1 MFTLFKFIKR
11 TTITQ
16 RQAALAVLALYF
28 LGIVLVVI
36 IELTAPALHDGVY
49 ISGGLS
55 GAVLFGVA
63 WILYFKYTWEPAR
76 YFAALAST
84 LLVAFFLPEPFIS
97 QFAPMAILI
106 PTVLALILTD
116 SLWVI
121 INAILTIVILLVRAG
136 WSGVYTNPSTLVLYF
151 MIVGGLLARRLIAET
166 SLRELKDAQEATNHS
181 EKRFRSLIENSSD
194 EISILDTDGTL
205 LYESPSS
212 NPLLDYQ
219 AGEFVGQNL
228 FQLLHPD
235 DQERAGEILGQLVND
250 PQLHPRERFR
260 LLHRNGTWRWVE
272 AVGTNLLDEPSIR
285 GIVINYHDV
294 TERVEAEQ
302 QVHRQL
308 ERLNGLRVI
317 DIAIGSSLDLNVTL
331 DIVLHQA
338 ISLLKADAG
347 AVLLI
352 NTQTQAVEYAASR
365 GFQSSTLEKTQL
377 GFDTGYASR
386 VAVERK
392 TIHISNVIETGDRL
406 TNALHWENEGFVDY
420 YGVPLMVK
428 GEVKGVLE
436 IYHRSLLQIDPEWLD
451 FLETLAGQAAIAI
464 DNAQLFTSLQQA
476 NTELEFRVAER
487 TAELNRTNAELQH
500 ASRTK
505 DEFLATMSHELR
517 TPLNSILGL
526 SESLLEQKRG
536 TLNHHQQKSLQIVES
551 SGRHLLE
558 LINDVLDLSKIDA
571 GMFDFHPDIISVD
584 EFCRSCLAFVR
595 SQALKKS
602 ITVTYTKDTNFSK
615 LYADP
620 RRLKQIIVNLL
631 NNAVKFTLET
641 GSVNLRVSGDPEQD
655 LIQFSVIDNGIGIA
669 TGDLK
674 SLFQPFVQLDSSLSR
689 QYEGTGL
696 GLALVQKL
704 TDLHGGSVQVE
715 SEIGKGSCFTI
726 SLSCKQDEID
736 RLENNSSN
744 LKSTVSVSAE
754 NANPLLKSAKH
765 HSTVL
770 LAEDNMSNV
779 LMISEYLE
787 SHGYEVVVAHDG
799 IEAIEKAE
807 ATNPKIILM
816 DIQMPA
822 MDGLEAM
829 TRLRSS
835 SRFATTPIVA
845 LTALAMPGDRER
857 CLLAGAS
864 EYMSKPVSLKSLKQ
878 AIESF
883 QIPQLVL

>member
-1 MFTLFKFIKR
+1 MFSLFKFLKR
-11 TTITQ
+11 SSITL
-16 RQAALAVLALYF
+16 RQASLAVLSVYF
-28 LGIVLVVI
+28 LGMALVVLA
-36 IELTAPALHDGVY
+36 ELLAPTIHNGFY

-55 GAVLFGVA
+55 GVVLFGVA
-63 WILYFKYTWEPAR
+63 WFLYFKYTWEPAR

-97 QFAPMAILI
+97 QYAPMAILI

-121 INAILTIVILLVRAG
+121 INAVLTLVILLLRAG
-136 WSGVYTNPSTLVLYF
+136 WSGVYTNPSTLILYF
-151 MIVGGLLARRLIAET
+151 MIVGGLLARRLIAEST
-166 SLRELKDAQEATNHS
+166 LRQLKEAQEATNQGQ
-181 EKRFRSLIENSSD
+181 KRFRILIENSSD
-194 EISILDTDGTL
+194 EISILDTNGRL

-212 NPLLDYQ
+212 SPLLGYQ

-228 FQLLHPD
+228 FQLMHPN
-235 DQERAGEILGQLVND
+235 DQERTREILAKLVND

-260 LLHRNGTWRWVE
+260 LLHRNGTWHWIE
-272 AVGTNLLDEPSIR
+272 AVGTNLLDEPSVR

-302 QVHRQL
+302 QVYRQL

-317 DIAIGSSLDLNVTL
+317 DIAIGSSLDLKVTL

-347 AVLLI
+347 ALLLV
-352 NTQTQAVEYAASR
+352 NTQTRMVEYAASR
-365 GFQSSTLEKTQL
+365 GFHSSTLEKTQL
-377 GFDTGYASR
+377 GFDTGYAAR
-386 VAVERK
+386 VVVEHK
-392 TIHISNVIETGDRL
+392 TIHVSNVMESGDRL
-406 TNALHWENEGFVDY
+406 TNALHWENEEFADY
-420 YGVPLMVK
+420 YGVPLIVK

-436 IYHRSLLQIDPEWLD
+436 IYHRSLLEVDPDWLD

-464 DNAQLFTSLQQA
+464 DNAQLYTSLQKA
-476 NTELEFRVAER
+476 NAELEFRVAER
-487 TAELNRTNAELQH
+487 MAELNRINAELEH
-500 ASRTK
+500 VSRTK

-536 TLNHHQQKSLQIVES
+536 TLNHQQQKSLQIIES
-551 SGRHLLE
+551 SGHHLLE

-571 GMFDFHPDIISVD
+571 GMFDFHPDVISAD
-584 EFCRSCLAFVR
+584 EFSRSCLAFVR

-602 ITVTYTKDTNFSK
+602 INVTYINETTISK
-615 LYADP
+615 LHADP

-631 NNAVKFTLET
+631 NNAVKFTLEK
-641 GSVNLRVSGDPEQD
+641 GSVALRVTGDPEQD
-655 LIQFSVIDNGIGIA
+655 LIQFSVVDNGIGIA
-669 TGDLK
+669 TEDLTR
-674 SLFQPFVQLDSSLSR
+674 LFKPFVQLDSSLSR

-736 RLENNSSN
+736 RLERNSSSR
-744 LKSTVSVSAE
+744 KATVIEPSQQV
-754 NANPLLKSAKH
+754 NTLLKAKKH
-765 HSTVL
+765 RPTVL

-787 SHGYEVVVAHDG
+787 SCGYEVVVAHDG

-807 ATNPKIILM
+807 ANSPTVIIM

-822 MDGLEAM
+822 MDGLEA
-829 TRLRSS
+829 TNRLRTN
-835 SRFATTPIVA
+835 SRFVNTPIIA

-857 CLLAGAS
+857 CLRAGAS
-864 EYMSKPVSLKSLKQ
+864 EYMSKPVSLKALKQ
-878 AIESF
+878 VIESF
-883 QIPQLVL
+883 QLPQVV